1 MTIAKLFLCLTS
13 LVILT
18 ASPAF
23 CAPQL
28 WNFGWPAQPESIP
41 RGPAKPFMQTE
52 AFPNKP
58 LPFLPSPFSLPA
70 ITAAPQRNV
79 VMAAQPRTLQTQDI
93 VPESRLFSR
102 TTTHVPKPQSSK
114 IMNQNFNYF

>member
-1 MTIAKLFLCLTS
+1 MAIAKLLLCLTS

-28 WNFGWPAQPESIP
+28 WNFGWPAQPESIS
-41 RGPAKPFMQTE
+41 RLPAKPFMPTE
-52 AFPNKP
+52 AT
-58 LPFLPSPFSLPA
+58 LPA
-70 ITAAPQRNV
+70 ITAGPQRNV

-93 VPESRLFSR
+93 VPESRLFSG
-102 TTTHVPKPQSSK
+102 TTTGVPKPQSSK
-114 IMNQNFNYF
+114 IRI

>member
-41 RGPAKPFMQTE
+41 RVPAKPFMPTE

-70 ITAAPQRNV
+70 ITAGPQRNV

-114 IMNQNFNYF
+114 IMNQNLNYF